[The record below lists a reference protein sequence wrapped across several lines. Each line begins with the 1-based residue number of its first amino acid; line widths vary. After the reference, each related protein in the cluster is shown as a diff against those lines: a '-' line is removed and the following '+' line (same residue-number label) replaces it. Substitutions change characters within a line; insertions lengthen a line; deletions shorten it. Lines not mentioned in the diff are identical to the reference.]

1 MANIGHGRTY
11 QRLDILSVKLR
22 PPAAEIIIR
31 RSFQPY
37 ILNRNEAYYNEY
49 KLTRFISYRRY
60 ADHASF

>member
-11 QRLDILSVKLR
+11 QRLDILSVKFR
-22 PPAAEIIIR
+22 PLTTEIIIR

-37 ILNRNEAYYNEY
+37 ILNHNEAYYNEY

-60 ADHASF
+60 ADRASF